1 MDELP
6 LPTTT
11 TSGVV
16 RLRDDIRLVQL
27 IEESQDLIREA
38 VNMFLN
44 TSMYKLDQESELN
57 QGSEL
62 KQELESKPESGLDPR
77 PEINQ
82 GPELKQEP
90 ALGASNVSHWWSFV
104 TGDSVVRSPGRSL
117 VVCSAVAVISIITV
131 SCLTRMCR

>member
-57 QGSEL
+57 QESEL
-62 KQELESKPESGLDPR
+62 KPESGLDPR

-82 GPELKQEP
+82 GPELNQEP
-90 ALGASNVSHWWSFV
+90 GLGTSNVSHWWSFG
-104 TGDSVVRSPGRSL
+104 TGDSVVHSPGRSL
-117 VVCSAVAVISIITV
+117 VVCSALAVISIITV
-131 SCLTRMCR
+131 TCLTRMCR

>member
-44 TSMYKLDQESELN
+44 TSTYKLDQES
-57 QGSEL
+57 
-62 KQELESKPESGLDPR
+62 ESKPESGLDPR

-90 ALGASNVSHWWSFV
+90 ALGASNVSHWWSFGTV
-104 TGDSVVRSPGRSL
+104 DSVVRSPGRSL